1 MRIGDIIDR
10 AEVKNPA
17 VIPDKAHAFMP
28 EGGTVALLGVE
39 DLIVVRTGDAVLVAR
54 RGRGED
60 VREIVARLK
69 AEGRS
74 ELL

>member
-1 MRIGDIIDR
+1 MAVDAKGCVVD
-10 AEVKNPA
+10 AES
-17 VIPDKAHAFMP
+17 
-28 EGGTVALLGVE
+28 GTVALLGVE

-69 AEGRS
+69 ASARGD
-74 ELL
+74 LL